1 MTLRFDDGN
10 WALILGGSSGFGL
23 ASARKLSARGM
34 NVAIVHR
41 DRASAL
47 PAFERELAEMRRAAR
62 VVAFNVDALDGNA
75 QRGVLDELAS
85 QLTSPQRIRL
95 LLHSIAW
102 GNLRPL
108 LSDTAGASVLE
119 DEDFART
126 IFAMGTS
133 LLGWTR
139 ELSNRNLF
147 ASDARVIGLT
157 SEGSSRVWPAY
168 AAVSTAKAA
177 LEALSR
183 AIAVEFAPR
192 GVRSNVIW
200 AGVADTPALR
210 KIPGGPELAQRKAR
224 ENPLGRLTTPDDVGD
239 AVCLLCSDEARWI
252 NGSVV
257 RVDGGEH
264 LVA

>member
-1 MTLRFDDGN
+1 MTLRFDTGS

-23 ASARKLSARGM
+23 ASARALALRGM

-41 DRASAL
+41 DRQSAL
-47 PAFERELAEMRRAAR
+47 PAFERELDQMRRGAQ
-62 VVAFNVDALDGNA
+62 VVSFNLDALADVERDRVLAELA
-75 QRGVLDELAS
+75 QRFGKKE
-85 QLTSPQRIRL
+85 RIRL

-108 LSDTAGASVLE
+108 LGANPDCFVLE
-119 DEDFART
+119 EEDFART

-139 ELSNRNLF
+139 ELVNRGLF
-147 ASDARVIGLT
+147 APDARVIGLT
-157 SEGSSRVWPAY
+157 SEGSTRVWPAY

-192 GVRSNVIW
+192 GIRSNVIW

-210 KIPGGPELAQRKAR
+210 KIPGGSELALRKAR
-224 ENPLGRLTTPDDVGD
+224 ENPLGRLTTPEDVAD
-239 AVCLLCSDEARWI
+239 VVCLLCTDEARWV
-252 NGSVV
+252 NGSIV

>member
-1 MTLRFDDGN
+1 MLRFERDS

-23 ASARKLSARGM
+23 ASARALAARGM

-41 DRASAL
+41 DRQSVL
-47 PAFERELAEMRRAAR
+47 PAFERELEAMRGGAQ
-62 VVAFNVDALDGNA
+62 VVSFNLDGLDANE
-75 QRGVLDELAS
+75 QLRVLDELARRFA
-85 QLTSPQRIRL
+85 PRERIRL

-108 LSDTAGASVLE
+108 LAASPEAPVLE
-119 DEDFART
+119 EEDFART

-139 ELSNRNLF
+139 ALVNRDLF
-147 ASDARVIGLT
+147 AADARVIGLT

-168 AAVSTAKAA
+168 AAVSAAKAT

-192 GVRSNVIW
+192 GIRSNVIW

-210 KIPGGPELAQRKAR
+210 KIPGGSALALRKAR
-224 ENPLGRLTTPDDVGD
+224 ENPLGRLTTPEDVAD
-239 AVCLLCSDEARWI
+239 VVCLLCTDEARWV
-252 NGSVV
+252 NGSIV

>member
-1 MTLRFDDGN
+1 MTLRFADN
-10 WALILGGSSGFGL
+10 SWALILGGSSGFGL
-23 ASARKLSARGM
+23 ASARGLAARGM

-47 PAFERELAEMRRAAR
+47 PAFERELAEMRRTAR
-62 VVAFNVDALDGNA
+62 VVSFNLDALGA
-75 QRGVLDELAS
+75 GEQRSVLDELERRLAP
-85 QLTSPQRIRL
+85 TERIRL

-108 LSDTAGASVLE
+108 LGDTPEAPVLD

-139 ELSNRNLF
+139 EVSNRKLF
-147 ASDARVIGLT
+147 ESDARVIGLT
-157 SEGSSRVWPAY
+157 SEGSCRVWPAY

-192 GVRSNVIW
+192 GIRSNVIW

-210 KIPGGPELAQRKAR
+210 KIPGGSELAQRKAR
-224 ENPLGRLTTPDDVGD
+224 ENPLGRLTTPDDVAD
-239 AVCLLCSDEARWI
+239 VVCLLCTDEARWL
-252 NGSVV
+252 NGSIV